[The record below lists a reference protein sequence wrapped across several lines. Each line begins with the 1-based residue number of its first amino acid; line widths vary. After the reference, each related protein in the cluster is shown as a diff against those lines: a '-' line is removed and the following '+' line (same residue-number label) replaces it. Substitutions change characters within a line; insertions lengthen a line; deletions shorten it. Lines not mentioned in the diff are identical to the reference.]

1 MFPTK
6 FPENFQ
12 ENLSTNSGKLRPN
25 SGKLRPN
32 SDQTPANSNKLL
44 KRRTPVYTFF
54 KRTLTLMTIT
64 HSARMLFPSQ
74 HPSFPGVCRSLVG
87 VFRSL
92 PEFGRSLVG
101 VFRSL
106 PRCVHG

>member
-32 SDQTPANSNKLL
+32 SDQTPENSDKLL

-54 KRTLTLMTIT
+54 KRTLTLMTMT
-64 HSARMLFPSQ
+64 HAARMLPSSEN
-74 HPSFPGVCRSLVG
+74 HHMSG

-92 PEFGRSLVG
+92 PEFGRRFPEFG
-101 VFRSL
+101 RSL
-106 PRCVHG
+106 IGV